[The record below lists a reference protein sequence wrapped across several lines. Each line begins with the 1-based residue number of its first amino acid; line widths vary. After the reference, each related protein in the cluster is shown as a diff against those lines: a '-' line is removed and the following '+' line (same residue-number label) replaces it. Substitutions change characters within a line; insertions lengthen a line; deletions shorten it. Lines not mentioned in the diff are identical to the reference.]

1 MAISNNYQVK
11 SDVIVNIGTE
21 VEMGTACS
29 PADGTWHTID
39 CTDFTISE
47 NTAPLEIAPQ
57 RSGILGQGTHQAKHS
72 KDKQTF
78 EIELQFNGSPSA
90 INRMCLALYGDG
102 DGTNALTGALPSVK
116 KYEHGVANTVPITL
130 HFEKAG
136 HDGAKDLIYKSC
148 LCTGLSFNYGLSDGG
163 VLKCSAKFMTA
174 YNPTEA
180 THDSPA
186 DTSGSITDTLGTPLN
201 FHDVDVHTID
211 SGDVLMSDFSVD
223 ISRSVSVTAFD
234 VANGLPSGYSIGG
247 YEVTG
252 SITCKR
258 DAQSD
263 AVEMNDST
271 GKAIAVA
278 DTDIGFSLP
287 TAMIESAS
295 TSTGDPAWNTTF
307 NFRGMYSGT
316 DETSTIVSIKTA

>member
-1 MAISNNYQVK
+1 MSISNNYQVK

-21 VEMGTACS
+21 VTMGTACLD
-29 PADGTWHTID
+29 AGTWNTID

-57 RSGILGQGTHQAKHS
+57 RSGILSQGTHQARHS
-72 KDKQTF
+72 KDKQTY
-78 EIELQFNGSPSA
+78 EIELQFNGSPLA
-90 INRMCLALYGDG
+90 IDRITTALYGVG

-116 KYEHGVANTVPITL
+116 KYEHGVANAVPVTL
-130 HFEKAG
+130 FFEKAG

-148 LCTGLSFNYGLSDGG
+148 MCSGLSFNYGLSDGG

-180 THDSPA
+180 THNAPDSP
-186 DTSGSITDTLGTPLN
+186 TDTIGTPLN
-201 FHDVDVHTID
+201 FHDAVAQID
-211 SGDVLMSDFSVD
+211 SDADILMSDFSVD

-234 VANGLPSGYSIGG
+234 VATSTPSGYAIGG
-247 YEVTG
+247 YEVAG
-252 SITCKR
+252 SFTCKR
-258 DAQSD
+258 DVESD
-263 AVEMNDST
+263 KIGMNDST
-271 GKAIAVA
+271 GKPISVVNS
-278 DTDIGFSLP
+278 DIGFSLP

-307 NFRGMYSGT
+307 NFRGMYDGT
-316 DETSTIVSIKTA
+316 NTASTIVSIKTA